1 MDRRSA
7 FTKSIYGGLPAEI
20 FLPHVHDVAQYVYEL
35 SYIKP
40 KTYQAHDVFLMFYQ
54 EFDVVA
60 RSLKR
65 ENKAAPAWHRVVAG
79 AVRNPKFVEAN
90 SIAARSADLAVVAA
104 TKFLTELFKRTGEKI
119 EKAQRPEEA
128 AEEALAAAVAAAS
141 EYAEVKTAAASAA
154 AALAGAGGGGLGY
167 SLEGLSVMKF
177 LKEPDEFRKKASILV
192 HALWAFRQFEE
203 AVPASLTHQQAAS
216 QYGAVSGVAPIRD
229 LSRIADALPSE
240 LAAARLGR
248 GGRLLFALKLVQG
261 QLLGY
266 EKMTEVKPVVFVD
279 KSGSMAAMLGD
290 GVEKISLAAGL
301 ALALHVKFGADVYLF
316 DTELEGPVHRA
327 QVVDTLLRIE
337 ADGGT
342 DVEPVLK
349 EIMRIGKRERVYVII
364 SDGITEASEE
374 LVERFRQSGL
384 ARRTK
389 LLLVP
394 PGEERFSWVGLLKQ
408 YGNVHYAT
416 TAAQFRGN
424 AVHALA

>member
-20 FLPHVHDVAQYVYEL
+20 FLPHIHDVTQYVYEL
-35 SYIKP
+35 AYIRP
-40 KTYQAHDVFLMFYQ
+40 KAYQAHDAFLMFYQ
-54 EFDVVA
+54 EFDVVV
-60 RSLKR
+60 RSLKK
-65 ENKAAPAWHRVVAG
+65 ENKAAPVWHRVVAG
-79 AVRNPKFVEAN
+79 AVRGQKFVKI
-90 SIAARSADLAVVAA
+90 SSVTARSADLAVVAA
-104 TKFLTELFKRTGEKI
+104 TKFLTELFKRTGERV
-119 EKAQRPEEA
+119 ERAQKPEGA

-154 AALAGAGGGGLGY
+154 AALAGAGGLGY
-167 SLEGLSVMKF
+167 SLEGLSALKF
-177 LKEPDEFRKKASILV
+177 LKEPDEFRKRASILI

-240 LAAARLGR
+240 LAAVRLGR

-261 QLLGY
+261 QLLGN
-266 EKMTEVKPVVFVD
+266 KRMAEVKPAVFVD
-279 KSGSMAAMLGD
+279 KSGSMAAPLAD

-301 ALALHVKFGADVYLF
+301 ALALHVKLGADVYLF
-316 DTELEGPVHRA
+316 DTELEGPVRRA

-342 DVEPVLK
+342 DIGPVLE
-349 EIMRIGKRERVYVII
+349 EIMRIGKRERVYVIV
-364 SDGITEASEE
+364 SDGITEAPEE

-394 PGEERFSWVGLLKQ
+394 PGEEHFNWVRLLKQ
-408 YGNVHYAT
+408 YGNVHYAA
-416 TAAQFRGN
+416 TAAQFRDN
-424 AVHALA
+424 AVRALA